1 MPNWTLTASQLGK
14 TGETNPTGKAY
25 SMRLFAMRVNVD
37 WQEWQNYVNEAP
49 QAASFALF
57 VHEDE
62 LDEDDKLS
70 VSHFRKAVWFSEN
83 DFSKSDEGFAEVRM
97 ELRFTAS
104 GEEVDAS
111 TFSLVY
117 ARGTNH
123 YRWIFRNKKLSEIGD
138 LWEEEE
144 KAAND
149 AGNDPRHNRF
159 GLYQITQPFGKDW
172 GGYTVHTWLLPRVP
186 AYFDCHMHI
195 QSNHCAPL
203 PLVWEKLPLGETM
216 RLGWGT
222 MDWLS
227 AKLFKETGRIGAMST
242 EDIGKE
248 ALKQL
253 KSAVWEGVVPYN
265 YHYATMGKV
274 LTPLPMDM
282 DYGHF
287 RGYQGEPIYRKE
299 GDTFAYRR
307 NPFSKEE
314 HTISWED
321 WKKFEDYTT
330 QLKAHVKTTMESGGS
345 WSSFNYYHFD
355 PRRHQGKET
364 WDASLKRI
372 VSATQTG
379 AAPFAGVKLYTS
391 LGYRPL
397 DPKLPVQHK
406 LYAYCQ
412 AQGIPIMNHCT
423 PSGMYTHEKRYFYD
437 LLKQDPGFETDSR
450 IEDLEATID
459 ALMRSGTEGA
469 AMAIAGMA
477 QEAEAL
483 KCLWFEERYVHPK
496 AWEPVA
502 KAYPGLRVCL
512 AHFTGND
519 RWGNK
524 KARNGQ
530 EKKGKPYGFKPKGD
544 AIDTAKTSDW
554 IVSLFELIRPDNGFH
569 ADLSFFAVDKYSEE
583 AFIDF
588 MKWAK
593 KSRPFLLDRILW
605 GTDWPLLELDT
616 DLRAPLFNTFTENLL
631 ERLNR
636 VDKTLWF
643 RFSLINPARFLNL
656 KAMASNWAKVVGGAT
671 PAWVP
676 QLPDTLD
683 DFFKLRPKKLA

>member
-1 MPNWTLTASQLGK
+1 
-14 TGETNPTGKAY
+14 
-25 SMRLFAMRVNVD
+25 MRVNVD
-37 WQEWQNYVNEAP
+37 WQEWQQYVGEAP

-57 VHEDE
+57 MHEKQFDE
-62 LDEDDKLS
+62 SDTPKT
-70 VSHFRKAVWFSEN
+70 SHFQKAIWFNEGDFTQSE
-83 DFSKSDEGFAEVRM
+83 EGFPEARM
-97 ELRFTAS
+97 ELRLPVS
-104 GEEVDAS
+104 GQEVDAAL
-111 TFSLVY
+111 FSLAY

-123 YRWIFRNKKLSEIGD
+123 YRWVFRNQKLND
-138 LWEEEE
+138 LDKLWEETDR
-144 KAAND
+144 AAQA
-149 AGNDPRHNRF
+149 AGNDPRLNNF
-159 GLYQITQPFGKDW
+159 GLYQITQPFGKAW

-203 PLVWEKLPLGETM
+203 PLVWEKLPLGETFRM
-216 RLGWGT
+216 GWGK

-253 KSAVWEGVVPYN
+253 KTAVWEGVVPYH
-265 YHYATMGKV
+265 YHYASMAKV

-287 RGYQGEPIYRKE
+287 RGYQGEPIYRPD

-307 NPFSKEE
+307 NPFSTEE
-314 HTISWED
+314 HRISKKD
-321 WKKFEDYTT
+321 RRKFEEYSA
-330 QLKAHVKTTMESGGS
+330 QLESHIKTNKEPNGA
-345 WSSFNYYHFD
+345 WSIFNYYHFD
-355 PRRHQGKET
+355 PRRHNGKNN
-364 WDASLKRI
+364 WDYELKGI
-372 VSATQTG
+372 VSASQAG
-379 AAPFAGVKLYTS
+379 LRAYAGVKMYTS

-397 DPKLPVQHK
+397 DSKLPVQHK

-437 LLKQDPGFETDSR
+437 LLKHDANFETDSR
-450 IEDLEATID
+450 IEDLEETMD
-459 ALMRSGTEGA
+459 AMLRSGSEGA
-469 AMAIAGMA
+469 ALAVAGMA

-496 AWEPVA
+496 AWVPVA

-524 KARNGQ
+524 HVRNG
-530 EKKGKPYGFKPKGD
+530 ESKKGKAYGFKTQGD

-554 IVSLFELIRPDNGFH
+554 IIALFDLIRPENGFH

-588 MKWAK
+588 LKWAK

-605 GTDWPLLELDT
+605 GTDWPLLELGT
-616 DLRAPLFNTFTENLL
+616 ELHAPLFNTFTENLL

-656 KAMASNWAKVVGGAT
+656 KGAASNWSQVVGGSV
-671 PAWVP
+671 PAWV
-676 QLPDTLD
+676 QQIPDNLNA
-683 DFFKLRPKKLA
+683 FFELRPKKIT